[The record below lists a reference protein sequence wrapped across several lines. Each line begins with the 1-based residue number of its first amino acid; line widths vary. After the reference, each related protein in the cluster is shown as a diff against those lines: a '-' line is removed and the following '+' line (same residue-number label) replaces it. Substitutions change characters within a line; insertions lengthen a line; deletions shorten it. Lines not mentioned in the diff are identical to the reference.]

1 MAMDFFA
8 HQERARQRTGLLL
21 FYFSLAVLLTIGA
34 VNAAVFLVFNWPV
47 LPGLALGNWLAKP
60 AWLWISFG
68 TLAIIVVGSLTRYL
82 QLRAGGHVIAD
93 AVRAR
98 RVDPD
103 TVDAQERMLLNIVEE
118 MALASG
124 TPTPTTYVM
133 DNEPGINAFV
143 AGFEPT
149 EAVLVVTKGA
159 LDAFNRDQMQGVIGH
174 EYSHILNGDMRMNVQ
189 LYAILA
195 GILLL
200 GRFGEFLLRNTGLGR
215 NRSRDNK
222 GVGLMIALVLIA
234 LALMVIGY
242 LGLFFGRLIKAA
254 ISRQRELLADASS
267 VQFTRN
273 PQGLAEALL
282 KIRNAADG
290 SLLANAHAE
299 DMSHMCFSLPVKM
312 HFSALLATH
321 PPLDE
326 RIAAIDPSML
336 ARDRARSRLAQS
348 STQQTA
354 AAAMASTAQFAPPAP
369 PMAASPDST
378 MLSLVPVTE
387 TLTAS
392 IGQLTPTRL
401 AHGTR
406 LHDSIPE
413 SIRDLLRTAA
423 GARLVTY
430 GIALAGS
437 DARHE
442 ANAIRVVA
450 SGDSDGLANR
460 LKVAMPE
467 LRRLGTRL
475 HLPCHDLA
483 LPALRPMSDD
493 QKRAFLSV
501 LEQLIHLDQRITLR
515 EYLTLSLMRKHLSP
529 GAGAAR
535 PVRHRSYG
543 SVVGPVN
550 VVISMLCHASG
561 CQDTE
566 CTDLHARVMRGFAA
580 ATPPLL
586 PMNGLTAVQLHKALT
601 ELADL
606 SPLLKKPLLDACLDC
621 ISHDGKLQVAE
632 LELLRAVGEALDCPV
647 PPLPGLA

>member
-21 FYFSLAVLLTIGA
+21 FYFSLAVLLTVGA
-34 VNAAVFLVFNWPV
+34 VNAAVFLIFNWPV
-47 LPGLALGNWLAKP
+47 LPGLALDNWLAKP
-60 AWLWISFG
+60 AWLWISLG
-68 TLAIIVVGSLTRYL
+68 TLAIIGFGSLTRYL
-82 QLRAGGHVIAD
+82 QLRDGGHVIAD

-103 TVDAQERMLLNIVEE
+103 TADAQERMLLNIVEE

-124 TPTPTTYVM
+124 TPAPTTYVM

-200 GRFGEFLLRNTGLGR
+200 GRFGEFLLRNIGLGR

-222 GVGLMIALVLIA
+222 GVGLMLALVLIA

-299 DMSHMCFSLPVKM
+299 DMSHMCFSMPM
-312 HFSALLATH
+312 HIHFSALLATH
-321 PPLDE
+321 PPLE
-326 RIAAIDPSML
+326 ARIQAIDPTMP
-336 ARDRARSRLAQS
+336 ARDRARSRLAQN
-348 STQQTA
+348 STHQTA
-354 AAAMASTAQFAPPAP
+354 TAAMTSTAQLAP
-369 PMAASPDST
+369 PMAAATDST
-378 MLSLVPVTE
+378 MLSLVPMTE
-387 TLTAS
+387 TLAAS
-392 IGQLTPTRL
+392 IGQLTQTQL
-401 AHGTR
+401 AHGTH

-423 GARLVTY
+423 GARLVIY

-442 ANAIRVVA
+442 ADAIRVVA
-450 SGDSDGLANR
+450 SGDSDSLANR

-493 QKRAFLSV
+493 QKRGFLAV
-501 LEQLIHLDQRITLR
+501 LEQLVRIDQRITLR

-566 CTDLHARVMRGFAA
+566 CTDLHARVMRGFAV

-586 PMNGLTAVQLHKALT
+586 PMQALTAIQLHEALT

-606 SPLLKKPLLDACLDC
+606 SPLLKKPLLDACIDC

>member
-21 FYFSLAVLLTIGA
+21 FYFSLAVLLTVVA

-47 LPGLALGNWLAKP
+47 LPGLALDNWLAKP

-68 TLAIIVVGSLTRYL
+68 TLAIIGVGSLTCYL
-82 QLRAGGHVIAD
+82 QLRDGGHAIAD

-103 TVDAQERMLLNIVEE
+103 TTDAQERMLLNIVEE

-124 TPTPTTYVM
+124 TPAPTTYVM

-149 EAVLVVTKGA
+149 EAVLVVTKSA

-189 LYAILA
+189 LYAILS

-200 GRFGEFLLRNTGLGR
+200 GRFGEFLLRSTGLGR
-215 NRSRDNK
+215 NRRRDNK

-290 SLLANAHAE
+290 SLLENAHAE

-326 RIAAIDPSML
+326 RIAAIDPSMM
-336 ARDRARSRLAQS
+336 ARDRARARMARGKVAPAVDTPSMSSAQFSPAMSGLAG
-348 STQQTA
+348 STPAPVTA
-354 AAAMASTAQFAPPAP
+354 AGAVA
-369 PMAASPDST
+369 
-378 MLSLVPVTE
+378 
-387 TLTAS
+387 AS
-392 IGQLTPTRL
+392 IGQLTPTQL
-401 AHGTR
+401 AYGTR
-406 LHDSIPE
+406 LHDSIPA

-442 ANAIRVVA
+442 ADAIRVVA
-450 SGDSDGLANR
+450 AGDSDSLANR

-483 LPALRPMSDD
+483 LPALRPMSDGR
-493 QKRAFLSV
+493 KRVFLTV
-501 LEQLIHLDQRITLR
+501 LEQLVRIDQRITLR
-515 EYLTLSLMRKHLSP
+515 EYLMLSLMRKHLSP

-566 CTDLHARVMRGFAA
+566 CTDLHARVMRGFAVDI
-580 ATPPLL
+580 PLLL
-586 PMNGLTAVQLHKALT
+586 PMKALTAIQLHEALT

-621 ISHDGKLQVAE
+621 INHDGKLQVAE